1 MAAFPKMTLTNAGQA
16 LQTKVLAGATLTF
29 TRIALGDGQ
38 LNGQPIAPLTALIS
52 QKATV
57 EVDSVRVVNT
67 STAQVAGF
75 FSNADISTGFWWRET
90 GVFAQDPDVGEI
102 LYGYTNA
109 GDAGDYIPTVAD
121 TRIEK
126 YIYCSIA
133 VANADT
139 VNITIPS
146 SDTYIPM
153 SQKGAAGGVA
163 TLDSGGKVP
172 MEQLPAG
179 QNSGLAT
186 LGTDGK
192 LSDGQ
197 VPSAEKVSYTNP
209 ALSSVSNVKQALDAL
224 KDGLDSGTITAVEA
238 TAAASGWSGSPAAQT
253 LSIAGM
259 TADSLYWVGLNS
271 TATYAQRDAARKAVI
286 APTAQGTSS
295 LTLTCD
301 GVTPTVDLPILV
313 FLSGGAS

>member
-16 LQTKVLAGATLTF
+16 LQTKVLAGETLTF

-57 EVDSVRVVNT
+57 EVDSVRVVNN
-67 STAQVAGF
+67 STAQAAGF
-75 FSNADISTGFWWRET
+75 FSNEDVSTGFWWRET
-90 GVFAQDPDVGEI
+90 GLFAQDPDVGEI

-153 SQKGAAGGVA
+153 SQKGNAGGVA

-172 MEQLPAG
+172 EDQLPDLVA
-179 QNSGLAT
+179 QN
-186 LGTDGK
+186 
-192 LSDGQ
+192 
-197 VPSAEKVSYTNP
+197 VSYTNP
-209 ALSSVSNVKQALDAL
+209 SQPTVENVKQALDIL
-224 KDGLDSGTITAVEA
+224 QEGLENGTITAVEA

-286 APTAQGTSS
+286 APTAQGTNS

>member
-133 VANADT
+133 VASATT
-139 VNITIPS
+139 VDITIPS

-172 MEQLPAG
+172 EDQLPDLVA
-179 QNSGLAT
+179 QN
-186 LGTDGK
+186 
-192 LSDGQ
+192 
-197 VPSAEKVSYTNP
+197 VSYTNP
-209 ALSSVSNVKQALDAL
+209 SQPTVENVKQALDIL
-224 KDGLDSGTITAVEA
+224 QEGLENGTITAVEV

>member
-16 LQTKVLAGATLTF
+16 LQTKVLAGETLTF

-67 STAQVAGF
+67 TTAQAAGF
-75 FSNADISTGFWWRET
+75 FSNEDISTGFWWRET
-90 GVFAQDPDVGEI
+90 GLFAQDPDVGEI

-153 SQKGAAGGVA
+153 SQKGNAGGVA

-172 MEQLPAG
+172 EDQLPDLVA
-179 QNSGLAT
+179 QN
-186 LGTDGK
+186 
-192 LSDGQ
+192 
-197 VPSAEKVSYTNP
+197 VSYTNP
-209 ALSSVSNVKQALDAL
+209 SQPTVENVKQALDIL
-224 KDGLDSGTITAVEA
+224 QEGLENGTITAVEV
-238 TAAASGWSGSPAAQT
+238 TAAASGWSGSPAAQILT
-253 LSIAGM
+253 VTGM
-259 TADSLYWVGLNS
+259 TGDSLYWVGLNS

>member
-57 EVDSVRVVNT
+57 EVDFVRVVNT
-67 STAQVAGF
+67 TTAQAAGF
-75 FSNADISTGFWWRET
+75 FSNKDISTGFWWRET

-121 TRIEK
+121 NRVEK

-133 VANADT
+133 VASATT
-139 VNITIPS
+139 VDITIPS

-197 VPSAEKVSYTNP
+197 VPSAEKVSYTSP
-209 ALSSVSNVKQALDAL
+209 ALSSVSNVAQALDAL
-224 KDGLDSGTITAVEA
+224 HEGLENGTITAVQV
-238 TAAASGWSGSPAAQT
+238 TAAASGWSGSPPAQSLT
-253 LSIAGM
+253 VAGM

-301 GVTPTVDLPILV
+301 GVTPTADLPILV

>member
-109 GDAGDYIPTVAD
+109 GDAGDYIPTVED

-172 MEQLPAG
+172 EDQLPDLVA
-179 QNSGLAT
+179 Q
-186 LGTDGK
+186 
-192 LSDGQ
+192 
-197 VPSAEKVSYTNP
+197 KVSYTNP
-209 ALSSVSNVKQALDAL
+209 SQPSVTNVKQALDAL
-224 KDGLDSGTITAVEA
+224 QEGLENGTITAVQV
-238 TAAASGWSGSPAAQT
+238 TASASGWAGSPAAQT

>member
-133 VANADT
+133 VASATT
-139 VNITIPS
+139 VDITIPS

-172 MEQLPAG
+172 EDQLPDLVA
-179 QNSGLAT
+179 Q
-186 LGTDGK
+186 
-192 LSDGQ
+192 
-197 VPSAEKVSYTNP
+197 KVSYTNSSQP
-209 ALSSVSNVKQALDAL
+209 AVENVKQALDIL
-224 KDGLDSGTITAVEA
+224 QEGLENGTITAVQV
-238 TAAASGWSGSPAAQT
+238 TAAASGWSGSPAAQILT
-253 LSIAGM
+253 VTGM

-286 APTAQGTSS
+286 APTAQGTNS

-301 GVTPTVDLPILV
+301 GAAPTVDLPILV